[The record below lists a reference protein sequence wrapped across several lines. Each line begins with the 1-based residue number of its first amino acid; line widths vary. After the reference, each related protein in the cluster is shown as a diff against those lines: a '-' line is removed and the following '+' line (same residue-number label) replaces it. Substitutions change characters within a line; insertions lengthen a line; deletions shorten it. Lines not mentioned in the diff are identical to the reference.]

1 MLIRSNQLT
10 LNESTTI
17 LDSGVY
23 LTEAEAALNPVAVP
37 VLENQRLDI
46 CTVSY
51 NDIQRVCED
60 YGCYNEDALHAI
72 AEASNVDIDHIA
84 VAIDESDIILDPSI
98 VNEFSQYVVKPLS
111 ENSLAYIFCETSL
124 ENFIDTEDPFYLNF
138 LESFNNEDG
147 LCYLIEAL
155 LPGTNIDEK
164 DLKNRDQKMA
174 DYYNS
179 LMGSNGKKYTTDDV
193 AGQGMGANLG
203 AKYKNSLHMYR
214 NQAARL
220 RKLLKK
226 AKDKDSKE
234 RIKGMISNVQDK
246 IKNANKEN
254 NKMDNYYDSLK
265 PGKTKTGTGKTGNP
279 QVDKAIADA
288 QNSNDPGF
296 ISKKVAAL
304 RNFYKKFLDQ
314 ANKEKDQNK
323 ISWYKNI
330 ARVILNVIDKLL
342 AKIQG
347 NNGTENK

>member
-10 LNESTTI
+10 LNEATSI

-37 VLENQRLDI
+37 VLENQRLGV

-60 YGCYNEDALHAI
+60 YGCYSEDALYAI

-98 VNEFSQYVVKPLS
+98 VNEFPQYVVKPLS
-111 ENSLAYIFCETSL
+111 ENSLAYILCETSL

-138 LESFNNEDG
+138 LESFN
-147 LCYLIEAL
+147 
-155 LPGTNIDEK
+155 DEK
-164 DLKNRDQKMA
+164 LLYDLIVEDA
-174 DYYNS
+174 VSDYYNN
-179 LMGSNGKKYTTDDV
+179 LLKQTGSNVRISEKDV
-193 AGQGMGANLG
+193 QNQGIGANTG
-203 AKYKNSLHMYR
+203 AKYDSDLHMYR
-214 NQAARL
+214 SQVARL

-226 AKDKDSKE
+226 TKDKDSKE

-254 NKMDNYYDSLK
+254 NKVNNYFDSLK
-265 PGKTKTGTGKTGNP
+265 PGKTKTGKTGNP

-288 QNSNDPGF
+288 QKSNDPGF